1 MTAAGGGE
9 AARASRVIPTV
20 MLFGAGIT
28 LGLSFS
34 LNRIAITGGIPF
46 VPFVFWVS
54 LGAGL
59 ALFILSLATRDLPRL
74 SRAHLRIYLAFGAI
88 SMGLP
93 YLILAYV
100 APKLPAGIVGLQQT
114 LVPMFTYAF
123 ALLFR
128 VDRLNALKLG
138 GLGAGLAGVLL
149 VVVPQASLPDP
160 AMVGWVLLSLLVP
173 VCYALS
179 NVLAVV
185 LRPPQTASLPL
196 AAGVL
201 LTAAILLLPVM
212 AGTGSWWWFGGAMDA
227 ADWSLIGVAA
237 ITALFFWLLLEIIRR
252 AGPVFFSVQ
261 NYIATLA
268 GILSGML
275 IHGERHSLWIWAA
288 LALLFVGLALVVRGS
303 ARQRGAA
310 AD

>member
-9 AARASRVIPTV
+9 AARASRVIPTL
-20 MLFGAGIT
+20 MLFAAGIT

-34 LNRIAITGGIPF
+34 LNRIAITSGIPF
-46 VPFVFWVS
+46 IPFVFWLS
-54 LGAGL
+54 LWAGL
-59 ALFILSLATRDLPRL
+59 GLLILSFATRTPPHLGRQ
-74 SRAHLRIYLAFGAI
+74 HLRIYLAFGGI
-88 SMGLP
+88 SISLP

-114 LVPMFTYAF
+114 LVPMITYAF
-123 ALLFR
+123 ALMFSI
-128 VDRLNALKLG
+128 DRLNALKLG
-138 GLGAGLAGVLL
+138 GLAAGLAGVLL

-160 AMVGWVLLSLLVP
+160 SMVGWVLLSLLVP

-185 LRPPQTASLPL
+185 LRPPKTASLPL

-201 LTAAILLLPVM
+201 LTAAVLLLPVM
-212 AGTGSWWWFGGAMDA
+212 AGTGSWWWFEGPMGAG
-227 ADWSLIGVAA
+227 DWSLIGVAA
-237 ITALFFWLLLEIIRR
+237 VTGLFFWLLLDIIRR

-268 GILSGML
+268 GILWGML
-275 IHGERHSLWIWAA
+275 IHDERHSFWIWAA
-288 LALLFVGLALVVRGS
+288 LVLLFVGLTLVVRGS
-303 ARQRGAA
+303 AMPRA